1 MMRAPTFR
9 RCKATLQ
16 GCKATERSAVA
27 ACCSGLLQGRM
38 LLLGRCAGC
47 RDTGARRGCV
57 PARSCVEKAVVVSS
71 RVIIHTF
78 IHYTNFAHSVT
89 YTETSCPMQASK
101 TAIISKIQ
109 NASASVCS
117 AIGKL
122 SIGKVD
128 DVAVRANAE
137 SSAIK
142 SALVGGLPALKK
154 TVTRVTRADGSVRC
168 SSRNAAASAHV

>member
-1 MMRAPTFR
+1 M
-9 RCKATLQ
+9 Q
-16 GCKATERSAVA
+16 GLLAALGCCRA
-27 ACCSGLLQGRM
+27 ACCCWGVAPVVETRGLGEVVYLHD
-38 LLLGRCAGC
+38 AG
-47 RDTGARRGCV
+47 
-57 PARSCVEKAVVVSS
+57 VEKAVVVSS

-101 TAIISKIQ
+101 TAIIPKIQ

-142 SALVGGLPALKK
+142 SALVGGLPSLKK

-168 SSRNAAASAHV
+168 SSRNASASAHV

>member
-1 MMRAPTFR
+1 
-9 RCKATLQ
+9 
-16 GCKATERSAVA
+16 
-27 ACCSGLLQGRM
+27 
-38 LLLGRCAGC
+38 
-47 RDTGARRGCV
+47 
-57 PARSCVEKAVVVSS
+57 
-71 RVIIHTF
+71 
-78 IHYTNFAHSVT
+78 
-89 YTETSCPMQASK
+89 MQASK

-109 NASASVCS
+109 NASTSVCS

-168 SSRNAAASAHV
+168 ISRNAAASAHV